1 MLLTAFEKLSGLKIN
16 FSKSELFCFGHAQ
29 ECQEQYSNIFGCRLG
44 VFPVRYLGIPMHFRK
59 LSNKDWKTIE
69 QRIEKKLSSW
79 KGKHMSVGERLV
91 LINSVLSSLVMF
103 MISFFRSQN
112 EFLKKLIIIDLASF
126 GKVMIIKRSIDLQDG
141 ILFVNQKIRVGL

>member
-1 MLLTAFEKLSGLKIN
+1 
-16 FSKSELFCFGHAQ
+16 
-29 ECQEQYSNIFGCRLG
+29 
-44 VFPVRYLGIPMHFRK
+44 MHFRK

>member
-1 MLLTAFEKLSGLKIN
+1 
-16 FSKSELFCFGHAQ
+16 
-29 ECQEQYSNIFGCRLG
+29 
-44 VFPVRYLGIPMHFRK
+44 
-59 LSNKDWKTIE
+59 
-69 QRIEKKLSSW
+69 
-79 KGKHMSVGERLV
+79 MSVGERLV

-141 ILFVNQKIRVGL
+141 ILFVNQKIRVGLEFRI